1 MKQVMLAATLK
12 DTKTVQFPVL
22 VSPKLDGIRAIVL
35 DRGDGPRVYSRTM
48 KLLPNRFIQQTFGKE
63 EYLGL
68 DGELVLGLPTD
79 PECFRKTASAVM
91 SQDGEPSGIRFYIFD
106 LATHSGPFQERY
118 SYIWNKYLTTK
129 LGEIEVVP
137 HTLVQNEEQL
147 LSLEQSYLSDGC
159 EGAMIRSLN
168 GPYKQNRS
176 TVKEGFL
183 LKLKRFNDADAVI
196 IGYEEKMRN
205 ENTATLDERGY
216 TKRSS
221 AQDGKVGSGTLG
233 ALIVRDLKTSV
244 EFSIGT
250 GFNDELRDSL
260 WHHRDNGLVGQVIK
274 YKYFEVGAYDKPR
287 FPVFLGFRP
296 KEDVL

>member
-12 DTKTVQFPVL
+12 DTKTIRFPVL

-48 KLLPNRFIQQTFGKE
+48 KLLPNRFIQRIFGKE
-63 EYLGL
+63 EYLKL
-68 DGELVLGLPTD
+68 DGELILGDPTD

-91 SQDGEPSGIRFYIFD
+91 SQDGQPEGIRFHVFD
-106 LATHSGPFQERY
+106 IASHSGPFQDRY
-118 SYIWNKYLTTK
+118 NSLCDRYLMRSPE
-129 LGEIEVVP
+129 EIRIVQ
-137 HTLVQNEEQL
+137 HTLIQNEEQL
-147 LSLEQSYLSDGC
+147 LAIEQLYLSDGC
-159 EGAMIRSLN
+159 EGVMLRSLN

-183 LKLKRFNDADAVI
+183 LKLKRFNDADAVV

-205 ENTATLDERGY
+205 ENVATLDERGY

-233 ALIVRDLKTSV
+233 VLIVRDLKTKI

-250 GFNDELRDSL
+250 GFNDELRDKL
-260 WHHRDNGLVGQVIK
+260 WYHRDNGLIGQVVK
-274 YKYFEVGAYDKPR
+274 YKYFEIGAYDKPR